1 MMKKRLILIVMMLLA
16 ALLLTGCAKEE
27 EKTASL
33 YVNVIDTFVF
43 DESREAL
50 DKELPDAL
58 PALNTTEAPLS
69 VVAISSGDTEK
80 DPMGAMAG
88 MTQIAGLMATGEMEL
103 ILADAE
109 NARRHGDNGGSYI
122 PLDELFTKEEQTV
135 LGIVPLCIPVSN
147 DDGEFTGEMSIPCG
161 IDLSGCVRLTEML
174 HSTDVGAY
182 VLVSSK
188 HVDNAK
194 TVIQHL
200 LTMK

>member
-1 MMKKRLILIVMMLLA
+1 MKKRLTLIAMMLLA

-27 EKTASL
+27 KPAASL
-33 YVNVIDTFVF
+33 YVNIIDTYVF

-50 DKELPDAL
+50 EKELTSAL
-58 PALNTTEAPLS
+58 PALNTAEAPLS

-80 DPMGAMAG
+80 DPMGAVAG

-103 ILADAE
+103 MICDSE

-122 PLDELFTKEEQTV
+122 PLDELFTKEEQTA
-135 LGIVPLCIPVSN
+135 LGIVPMCIPMSN
-147 DDGEFTGEMSIPCG
+147 DDGELTGEMSIPCG
-161 IDLSGCVRLTEML
+161 IDLSGCTRLTEML
-174 HSTDVGAY
+174 HTSDVGAY
-182 VLVSSK
+182 VLVSSQ